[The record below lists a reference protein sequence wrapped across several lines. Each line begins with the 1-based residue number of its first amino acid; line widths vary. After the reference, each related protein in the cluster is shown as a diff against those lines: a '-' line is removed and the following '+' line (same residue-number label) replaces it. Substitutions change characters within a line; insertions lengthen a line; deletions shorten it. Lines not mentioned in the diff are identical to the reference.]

1 MAQAGRA
8 PVSCSSL
15 SCSHKRQVLG
25 AGPRDVVYKRLAS
38 SPQCRVGRWKGSLG
52 GKQYLVQTTQ
62 QIELE
67 AEGKSESLGSAF
79 QCADD
84 HLEFPLPPNS
94 GPLLSQLCQEAG
106 AGSDKGDET
115 RKHACS
121 VWSTLGPFYVL
132 GSYQH
137 GLLRWWLWAHAQPL
151 CLILTHRNISITYVF
166 VK

>member
-1 MAQAGRA
+1 MLRRGSDGFSLRGQMAWAGSA
-8 PVSCSSL
+8 PISRSSL
-15 SCSHKRQVLG
+15 SCSHKRQALG

-38 SPQCRVGRWKGSLG
+38 RPQCRVGRWKGSLG

-79 QCADD
+79 QCADN
-84 HLEFPLPPNS
+84 HPPNS

-115 RKHACS
+115 RKRACS
-121 VWSTLGPFYVL
+121 V
-132 GSYQH
+132 
-137 GLLRWWLWAHAQPL
+137 
-151 CLILTHRNISITYVF
+151 
-166 VK
+166 